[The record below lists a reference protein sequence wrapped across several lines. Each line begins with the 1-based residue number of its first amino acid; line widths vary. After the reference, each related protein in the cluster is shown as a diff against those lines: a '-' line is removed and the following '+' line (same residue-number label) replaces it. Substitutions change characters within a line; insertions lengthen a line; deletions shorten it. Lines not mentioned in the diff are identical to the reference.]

1 MTFRTHIL
9 TTVLLISMGTLSAQT
24 VKDLQ
29 REQAQ
34 IQKELATTKQMLSE
48 TKKSETTTV
57 NRLNLLNRDIQNRK
71 KLIRSIGQEI
81 NALDEDMTN
90 LTNRRGE
97 LQEQLER
104 YRDDYATLVRKT
116 HYADLQSSPLLFLLS
131 SKSFQ
136 QLMRRMRYMREFASY
151 REQQVRQIR
160 STQDEIDIQNQ
171 LLADRKAERG
181 EALKAEQRE
190 KDNLSRDERKQQAM
204 LKDLKKKESQL
215 IAQQRKQQK
224 KVDELNK
231 KIEDLIRKQVQS
243 KTTLTKE
250 QQLIAGGFQ
259 ANQGKLP
266 WPVEK
271 GFISGFFGTHKHP
284 VYEHVTIN
292 NKGIY
297 IQTVENSD
305 ARAVYQG
312 EVTSCIVLGN
322 TYAVIVQHG
331 NYRSVYSNLS
341 KVYVKQGDKV
351 DTKQA
356 VGRIYS
362 DPDQDNKTELYFQIY
377 QDRNLLNPSLWL
389 AQ

>member
-1 MTFRTHIL
+1 MKFFTYIL
-9 TTVLLISMGTLSAQT
+9 LFVLLICTLALPAQT

-48 TKKSETTTV
+48 TKKSETTTI
-57 NRLNLLNRDIQNRK
+57 NKLSLLNRDIQNRK

-81 NALDEDMTN
+81 NALDNDMAN
-90 LTNRRGE
+90 LTIRREE
-97 LQEQLER
+97 LQQQLER
-104 YRDDYATLVRKT
+104 YRDDYATLIRKT

-136 QLMRRMRYMREFASY
+136 QLMRRMRYMREFAAY
-151 REQQVRQIR
+151 RRQQVKQIR
-160 STQDEIDIQNQ
+160 ATQDEIDIQNQ
-171 LLADRKAERG
+171 LLADRKTERG
-181 EALKAEQRE
+181 EALKSEQRE
-190 KDNLSRDERKQQAM
+190 KDNLARDERKQQEM
-204 LKDLKKKESQL
+204 LKELKKKETKL
-215 IAQQRKQQK
+215 VAQQKKQQK

-250 QQLIAGGFQ
+250 QQLIAGGFE

-271 GFISGFFGTHKHP
+271 GFVSGFFGTHKHP

-305 ARAVYQG
+305 ARAIYKG

-331 NYRSVYSNLS
+331 NYRTVYSNLS
-341 KVYVKQGDKV
+341 KVYVKQGDQLEI
-351 DTKQA
+351 KQA
-356 VGRIYS
+356 IGRIYS

>member
-1 MTFRTHIL
+1 M
-9 TTVLLISMGTLSAQT
+9 
-24 VKDLQ
+24 
-29 REQAQ
+29 
-34 IQKELATTKQMLSE
+34 
-48 TKKSETTTV
+48 
-57 NRLNLLNRDIQNRK
+57 
-71 KLIRSIGQEI
+71 
-81 NALDEDMTN
+81 
-90 LTNRRGE
+90 
-97 LQEQLER
+97 
-104 YRDDYATLVRKT
+104 
-116 HYADLQSSPLLFLLS
+116 
-131 SKSFQ
+131 
-136 QLMRRMRYMREFASY
+136 
-151 REQQVRQIR
+151 
-160 STQDEIDIQNQ
+160 
-171 LLADRKAERG
+171 
-181 EALKAEQRE
+181 
-190 KDNLSRDERKQQAM
+190 
-204 LKDLKKKESQL
+204 
-215 IAQQRKQQK
+215 
-224 KVDELNK
+224 
-231 KIEDLIRKQVQS
+231 
-243 KTTLTKE
+243 
-250 QQLIAGGFQ
+250 
-259 ANQGKLP
+259 
-266 WPVEK
+266 EK

>member
-1 MTFRTHIL
+1 MKFFTYIL
-9 TTVLLISMGTLSAQT
+9 LFVLLICTLALPAQT

-48 TKKSETTTV
+48 TKKSETTTI
-57 NRLNLLNRDIQNRK
+57 NKLSLLNRDIQNRK

-81 NALDEDMTN
+81 NALDNDMAN
-90 LTNRRGE
+90 LTIRREE
-97 LQEQLER
+97 LQQQLER
-104 YRDDYATLVRKT
+104 YRDDYATLIRKT

-136 QLMRRMRYMREFASY
+136 QLMRRMRYMREFAAY
-151 REQQVRQIR
+151 RRQQVKQIR
-160 STQDEIDIQNQ
+160 ATQDEIDIQNQ
-171 LLADRKAERG
+171 LLADRKTERG
-181 EALKAEQRE
+181 EALKSEQRE
-190 KDNLSRDERKQQAM
+190 KDNLARDERKQQEM
-204 LKDLKKKESQL
+204 LKELKKKETKL
-215 IAQQRKQQK
+215 VAQQKKQQK

-250 QQLIAGGFQ
+250 QQLIAGGFE

-271 GFISGFFGTHKHP
+271 GFVSGFFGTHKHP

-305 ARAVYQG
+305 ARAIYKG

-331 NYRSVYSNLS
+331 NYRTVYSNLS
-341 KVYVKQGDKV
+341 KVYVKQGDQLEI
-351 DTKQA
+351 KQA
-356 VGRIYS
+356 IGRIYS

-377 QDRNLLNPSLWL
+377 QNRNLLNPSLWL

>member
-1 MTFRTHIL
+1 MKFRHHIL
-9 TTVLLISMGTLSAQT
+9 LLGLLTCTLSLTAQT

-34 IQKELATTKQMLSE
+34 IQKELAITKQMLSE
-48 TKKSETTTV
+48 TKKNEKTTT
-57 NRLNLLNRDIQNRK
+57 NKLTLLNRDIQNRK
-71 KLIRSIGQEI
+71 KLIRSIGNEI
-81 NALDEDMTN
+81 NALDKDMKN
-90 LTNRRGE
+90 LTIRRGE

-104 YRDDYATLVRKT
+104 YREDYANLVRKT

-136 QLMRRMRYMREFASY
+136 QLMRRMRYMREFAAY
-151 REQQVRQIR
+151 RQQQVKQIR
-160 STQDEIDIQNQ
+160 ATQAEIDVQNQ
-171 LLADRKAERG
+171 LLADRKVERG
-181 EALKAEQRE
+181 EALKNEQRE
-190 KDNLSRDERKQQAM
+190 KENLDRDERKQKKM
-204 LKDLKKKESQL
+204 LKDLKKKESTL

-231 KIEDLIRKQVQS
+231 KIEDLIKKQVQS

-250 QQLIAGGFQ
+250 QQLIAGGFE

-271 GFISGFFGTHKHP
+271 GFVSGFFGTHKHP

-305 ARAVYQG
+305 ARVIYQG

-331 NYRSVYSNLS
+331 NYRTVYSNLS
-341 KVYVKQGDKV
+341 KVYVKQGDKLEI
-351 DTKQA
+351 KQP
-356 VGRIYS
+356 VGRIYT
-362 DPDQDNKTELYFQIY
+362 DPDQDGKTELYFQIY

-389 AQ
+389 TQ